1 MRKPPIKVL
10 CVDDH
15 GIVRDGLLSLF
26 SKHSDIKVVAMAASG
41 EEAVTLF
48 REHQPD
54 ITLMDLQLPEMSGLD
69 AIRTILREFPAARII
84 VLTMYEGEED
94 IFRAL
99 EAGAVTYLLKD
110 MLGEDLLRVMRDVH
124 AGQRPIHPHIQE
136 RLDGRTGPGLSP
148 REQQVI
154 ELISLGM
161 RNKEIA
167 TALGIQEETAQV
179 YVKKLFAKLKVH
191 DRTAA
196 LAVALQRGILH
207 LNPRR
212 K

>member
-48 REHQPD
+48 RAHQPD

-69 AIRTILREFPAARII
+69 AIRAILREFPSARIV

-110 MLGEDLLRVMRDVH
+110 TLGEDLLRVIRAVH
-124 AGQRPIHPHIQE
+124 DGERPIHPHVQA
-136 RLDGRTGPGLSP
+136 RLDGRTGPSLSP

-167 TALGIQEETAQV
+167 TALGIREETAQV

-207 LNPRR
+207 LHPRKR
-212 K
+212 

>member
-1 MRKPPIKVL
+1 MMRKLRIKVL

-48 REHQPD
+48 RAHQPD
-54 ITLMDLQLPEMSGLD
+54 ITLMDLQLPGMSGLD
-69 AIRTILREFPAARII
+69 AIRAILKEFPSARII

-110 MLGEDLLRVMRDVH
+110 MLGEDLLRVMRAVH
-124 AGQRPIHPHIQE
+124 DGERPIHPHIQE

-167 TALGIQEETAQV
+167 TALGIREETA
-179 YVKKLFAKLKVH
+179 
-191 DRTAA
+191 
-196 LAVALQRGILH
+196 
-207 LNPRR
+207 
-212 K
+212 

>member
-48 REHQPD
+48 RAHRPD

-69 AIRTILREFPAARII
+69 AIRAILREFPSARII

-110 MLGEDLLRVMRDVH
+110 MLGEDLLRVIRAVH
-124 AGQRPIHPHIQE
+124 AGERPIHPHIQA
-136 RLDGRTGPGLSP
+136 RLDGRTGPSLSP

-167 TALGIQEETAQV
+167 TALGIREETAQV

-207 LNPRR
+207 LHPRR
-212 K
+212 R